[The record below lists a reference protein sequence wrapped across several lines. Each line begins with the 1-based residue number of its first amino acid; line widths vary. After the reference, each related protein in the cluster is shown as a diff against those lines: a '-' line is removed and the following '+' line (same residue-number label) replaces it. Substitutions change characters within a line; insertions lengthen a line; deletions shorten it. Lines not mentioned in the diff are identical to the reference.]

1 MEMEEGGS
9 SGLNSGSAA
18 FRMSALQPLREFINA
33 RLAAAAAEIFRQV
46 EKTFIQYEEELCCRR
61 RLLEMS
67 LKPQLQLHNILALP
81 QHHRSADQ
89 EQKSQERISRGTL
102 REPEP
107 PGIKE
112 EWEEVFISHHA
123 KQLHL
128 KQETDVLMETPK
140 TEESLSSHQLQ
151 SQETT
156 SATNEETELE
166 NTDQRNRGDRGHVQ
180 DEVSSHVTGS
190 HCGSNSENMLE
201 KAAIC
206 GKELKI
212 KTLVEKPHRKPLK
225 RVEAVM
231 CVAAGPPQ
239 KQQENVPG
247 TSVHPVT
254 ACRPPAPPAP
264 LSSTVSQ
271 PVHRSDPKSV
281 GLLQP
286 VGLINGQ
293 VIFKSLY
300 LPPSPAAPLLNTSS
314 YRTKRHKDQQFKSQP
329 YIKKPPNAFM
339 LFLKEQ
345 RATVPPELKSNS
357 SAVNKLLGEKWSLL
371 SEEQKAKYFNQA
383 EVEKRLHAQQHPD
396 WSSSD
401 NYGKKKKISRKGAPS
416 KSNGLNAL

>member
-67 LKPQLQLHNILALP
+67 LKPQLQLHNISLP

-180 DEVSSHVTGS
+180 DE
-190 HCGSNSENMLE
+190 
-201 KAAIC
+201 
-206 GKELKI
+206 
-212 KTLVEKPHRKPLK
+212 
-225 RVEAVM
+225 
-231 CVAAGPPQ
+231 AAGPPQ